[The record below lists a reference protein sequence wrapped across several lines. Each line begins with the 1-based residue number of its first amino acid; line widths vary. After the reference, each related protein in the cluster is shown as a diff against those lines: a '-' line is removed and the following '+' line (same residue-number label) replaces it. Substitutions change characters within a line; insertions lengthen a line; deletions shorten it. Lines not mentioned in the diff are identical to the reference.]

1 MHSLRWLIVAPAIIF
16 AFWPKNVQAEPQPG
30 LNTVAYTFPP
40 IAIPTRSDDLYQT
53 CGNEIENNINR
64 NFNGEPFQQCP
75 NDFFMVH
82 YSGYITIPEH
92 STIRFMVAADDGG
105 TVNIAGTE
113 FGTWNNKGCSWS
125 QQVSLNVQA
134 GSQSL
139 DGWFY
144 EWGGGTCYMLA
155 WNVDETG
162 WSIVPDEAFTR
173 NELPPPTTTTEP
185 ATTTTEPATTTT
197 EAVTTTTEPATTT
210 TEAATTTTEAITTTT
225 EATTTTTSTTTTTT
239 TTVYVPPLTTTSTTQ
254 PEPTTTTT
262 TEPEP
267 STTLEPEPETT
278 TTTEFVDPVPETTLP
293 PELETPQSTTTE
305 PAPTTTTLPEP
316 SEPEQPVDEPSTTTV
331 PVEPETVEELL
342 ADVSELAPAAIV
354 QAVEQILTSQP
365 TAEVATKLATSPEV
379 LAVVTEEQAEAI
391 FETIAVEELTV
402 TDAQAIVDAVQDAPK
417 KVRKAFESAINVFGG
432 LFDSYVMIGS
442 TIPVDERR
450 TLVAV
455 SSTLVA
461 VGTSLRRRDR

>member
-30 LNTVAYTFPP
+30 LAHTVYDNRTGQYNQYNASPP
-40 IAIPTRSDDLYQT
+40 LPPTTPIIATGISPNIQYQ
-53 CGNEIENNINR
+53 
-64 NFNGEPFQQCP
+64 
-75 NDFFMVH
+75 
-82 YSGYITIPEH
+82 
-92 STIRFMVAADDGG
+92 
-105 TVNIAGTE
+105 
-113 FGTWNNKGCSWS
+113 
-125 QQVSLNVQA
+125 
-134 GSQSL
+134 
-139 DGWFY
+139 
-144 EWGGGTCYMLA
+144 WGGGPIMGT
-155 WNVDETG
+155 NVSEDVVVRWDG
-162 WSIVPDEAFTR
+162 YL
-173 NELPPPTTTTEP
+173 LPPDNQTYYLCAASDDGFRLILDDVTVINDWYDRGGGCGQTADVDFTDGEPKQLVAWWYENGGGAHATLLHYTGSGWAPIPPEWFWTEP
-185 ATTTTEPATTTT
+185 PAPPTTTTEPATTTT
-197 EAVTTTTEPATTT
+197 EAVTTTTEPATT

-267 STTLEPEPETT
+267 TTTLEPEPETT
-278 TTTEFVDPVPETTLP
+278 TTTEFVDPVPETILP
-293 PELETPQSTTTE
+293 PEPETPQSTTTE

-342 ADVSELAPAAIV
+342 ADVTELAPAAIV

-365 TAEVATKLATSPEV
+365 TAEVATELATSPEV

-402 TDAQAIVDAVQDAPK
+402 TDAEAIVDAVQDAPK